1 MNTTYEYEFTTETVE
16 IEISEEWAEILR
28 DMDRREYNNNHTETR
43 RHERYEDEGEWAIDE
58 AAAVETVIRRKEL
71 RAERDQIWN
80 KLTDDQVKLIKRLF
94 FDGVS
99 VCECAKEED
108 VTQEAISRRL
118 QRIRKKLEKILD

>member
-16 IEISEEWAEILR
+16 IEISEEWTEILR

-43 RHERYEDEGEWAIDE
+43 RHGRYEDEGEWAIDE

-99 VCECAKEED
+99 VCEYAKEEN
-108 VTQEAISRRL
+108 VTQAAISRRL